1 MRPSGIFRLRMSNVV
16 SSRATGGGP
25 LFMLRKDHRH
35 SFLDHTVV
43 QLAGSIKASDRAF
56 GTITGTRNLYG
67 AWYGCTLSQGSGFG
81 KLRPTSHW
89 CFLRPH
95 KSMAPVLAIT
105 DMVESPSRRQP

>member
-1 MRPSGIFRLRMSNVV
+1 MS
-16 SSRATGGGP
+16 
-25 LFMLRKDHRH
+25 
-35 SFLDHTVV
+35 
-43 QLAGSIKASDRAF
+43 SIKACDRAY

-67 AWYGCTLSQGSGFG
+67 AKCGYTLSQGSGFG

-105 DMVESPSRRQP
+105 DLVARARRDDSLSLTPMERFLNLIVTGPNQIPFSH